1 MYSDQVVLCGA
12 NAYEQKYYFNQ
23 DFHALPQSIQDEL
36 HIMCVTYT
44 VEIGGIFTLFYDE
57 DGNLEMSTEAAEA
70 DAMYDEIGGALR
82 IKEIQQEKREL
93 FEALELFYKIFML
106 GEDAP
111 EE

>member
-1 MYSDQVVLCGA
+1 MYSDQVVLCA
-12 NAYEQKYYFNQ
+12 SNAYEQKYYFNQ

-36 HIMCVTYT
+36 HIMCVKYT
-44 VEIGGIFTLFYDE
+44 VEISGIFTLFFDE
-57 DGNLEMSTEAAEA
+57 DGNLEMTTEAAES

-106 GEDAP
+106 GEDVP
-111 EE
+111 E